1 MSSMRRKRNNE
12 ALVIP
17 KLRDKM
23 SIKLNKRQ
31 LLATHLLATG
41 LSAKETA
48 NQIGIRQETIS
59 RWKKLDTFVDQLNT
73 LHIEILETILTKQAG
88 MIELAHDTLFTALN
102 DKTLTLPIRASIS
115 LRLIGLFNGT
125 YPIDQRIR
133 ESHALLKRQNELGQ
147 GRSDLF
153 YIIVQYLNQLDCM
166 DPNLSDTEFRQEV
179 LRLLC
184 ELNKKLRDKN

>member
-1 MSSMRRKRNNE
+1 
-12 ALVIP
+12 
-17 KLRDKM
+17 M

-48 NQIGIRQETIS
+48 NQIGIRKETIS
-59 RWKKLDTFVDQLNT
+59 RWKKLDIFADQLNT

-133 ESHALLKRQNELGQ
+133 ESHAFLKKQNELGQ

-166 DPNLSDTEFRQEV
+166 DPNLSDMQFRQEV
-179 LRLLC
+179 LRPFC
-184 ELNKKLRDKN
+184 ELNEKLHDKN

>member
-1 MSSMRRKRNNE
+1 
-12 ALVIP
+12 
-17 KLRDKM
+17 M

-59 RWKKLDTFVDQLNT
+59 RWKKLDIFADQLNT

-133 ESHALLKRQNELGQ
+133 ESHTL
-147 GRSDLF
+147 
-153 YIIVQYLNQLDCM
+153 
-166 DPNLSDTEFRQEV
+166 
-179 LRLLC
+179 
-184 ELNKKLRDKN
+184 